1 MSLVCISTQWAELSI
16 NYLRREV
23 DPLLLDDDPA
33 NGLLALSI
41 PQLLELHHIGGYL
54 WGKMYEARTWPSLQ
68 APLDLDLFL
77 LNDFLALEGVGVG
90 RSDNLEDLPLLDLQL
105 LNLFVTLENRLRGV
119 VITLILLL
127 NNEAWHHILMQERVS
142 TLACE

>member
-1 MSLVCISTQWAELSI
+1 
-16 NYLRREV
+16 
-23 DPLLLDDDPA
+23 
-33 NGLLALSI
+33 
-41 PQLLELHHIGGYL
+41 
-54 WGKMYEARTWPSLQ
+54 MYEARPWPSLQ

-119 VITLILLL
+119 VVTLILLL
-127 NNEAWHHILMQERVS
+127 DNEAWHHILMQERVS